1 MINYMNNQADEIE
14 RLQEELEE
22 YKHRIDE
29 HSKDTDLLKSLYEAG
44 HIDLD
49 GNPIDKN

>member
-1 MINYMNNQADEIE
+1 MIDYMNNQADEIE
-14 RLQEELEE
+14 RLKEELEE

-29 HSKDTDLLKSLYEAG
+29 RSKDTDLLKSLYEAG